1 MDVLLDEQEL
11 ILYTI
16 EDIQRIFKIGRTKAY
31 QLMCSSSFP
40 MFKLNRTMYVS
51 KSELEKWIAKN
62 KGKTYKY

>member
-1 MDVLLDEQEL
+1 MDKAEEDL

-31 QLMCSSSFP
+31 QLMCSASFP

-51 KSELEKWIAKN
+51 KDELVKWIAKN